1 MIKISK
7 ALFALMLSCVLS
19 FSTVASSLPVLA
31 DEVEQTTEEDESEN
45 VQETTTDKSDTEV
58 SEPVENIEN
67 NVSQEEVL
75 GSSDMMDY
83 FLVNMPIVNSNDTQ
97 KLVLSL
103 KSAEGYSNF
112 KVSVK
117 KSDGTSFDMEATS
130 QEGNLVEF
138 SRVFTEKGAYTV
150 TTLHYVYNGQAYY
163 LNLGDLDMDV
173 KFGVDQEYSGYDPSL
188 PDLTAGTASEEG
200 VVQVTD
206 LNNVEEQVEDGILSS
221 NAASAIATIGE
232 DVNSRARKEVT
243 ICLDPGHGGSDGG
256 AIAVNGANEKDLT
269 LKWYYVKKKD
279 S

>member
-1 MIKISK
+1 MAKISK

-31 DEVEQTTEEDESEN
+31 DEIEQTTEEDESEN

-58 SEPVENIEN
+58 SEPVENTEN

-103 KSAEGYSNF
+103 KNAEGYSNF

-130 QEGNLVEF
+130 QEGNLVSF
-138 SRVFTEKGAYTV
+138 
-150 TTLHYVYNGQAYY
+150 LVYLLKKVNIQ
-163 LNLGDLDMDV
+163 LQLCIMFIMDR
-173 KFGVDQEYSGYDPSL
+173 
-188 PDLTAGTASEEG
+188 LT
-200 VVQVTD
+200 
-206 LNNVEEQVEDGILSS
+206 I
-221 NAASAIATIGE
+221 
-232 DVNSRARKEVT
+232 
-243 ICLDPGHGGSDGG
+243 
-256 AIAVNGANEKDLT
+256 
-269 LKWYYVKKKD
+269 
-279 S
+279 

>member
-1 MIKISK
+1 MAKISK

-31 DEVEQTTEEDESEN
+31 DEVEQTTEENESEN

-58 SEPVENIEN
+58 SEPVENTEN

-103 KSAEGYSNF
+103 KNAEGYSNF

-130 QEGNLVEF
+130 QKGNLVEF
-138 SRVFTEKGAYTV
+138 SRVFTEKGEYTV

-163 LNLGDLDMDV
+163 LNLGDLDFDHW
-173 KFGVDQEYSGYDPSL
+173 D
-188 PDLTAGTASEEG
+188 
-200 VVQVTD
+200 
-206 LNNVEEQVEDGILSS
+206 
-221 NAASAIATIGE
+221 
-232 DVNSRARKEVT
+232 
-243 ICLDPGHGGSDGG
+243 
-256 AIAVNGANEKDLT
+256 
-269 LKWYYVKKKD
+269 
-279 S
+279 